1 MMDGILVLVTQNY
14 LLLSWILGRVSRA
27 RLDPDRSRAGR
38 LGHRPLLSHPARAG
52 VKSAAMVA
60 AAPVLQRLRL
70 AGVGVIS
77 LDACRNDARLMI
89 AAVLSD
95 RQSVKISR
103 G

>member
-1 MMDGILVLVTQNY
+1 VDPG
-14 LLLSWILGRVSRA
+14 GRVSRA
-27 RLDPDRSRAGR
+27 RLDPDEVTRRAF
-38 LGHRPLLSHPARAG
+38 RPPPAVIILRVPALSLPPWLRQRPFF
-52 VKSAAMVA
+52 SAFA
-60 AAPVLQRLRL
+60 LQ
-70 AGVGVIS
+70 GVGVIS